1 MTSRI
6 ARVGAAIA
14 SVALAVVVAAPAALA
29 YPPNPTNP
37 TVLAGGAIVV
47 VSQETANQTTP
58 RKLLR
63 PLATTPAKGQ
73 KVSVRRG
80 AALAFVPT
88 HLKKTVRYIVS
99 ARING
104 RWVTIG
110 PSTVTDP
117 KGQAQLPVVRLTK
130 KGVVPIRL
138 ASGADRK
145 SPYFFNAVVSTS
157 GRVS

>member
-1 MTSRI
+1 MTSRL
-6 ARVGAAIA
+6 ARAGAAIA
-14 SVALAVVVAAPAALA
+14 SAVLAVVLAAPTALA

-37 TVLAGGAIVV
+37 TALAGGAIVV
-47 VSQETANQTTP
+47 VSQETANNTTP

-80 AALAFVPT
+80 AAVAFVPT
-88 HLKKTVRYIVS
+88 KLKKTVRYIVS

-110 PSTVTDP
+110 PTTATDP
-117 KGQAQLPVVRLTK
+117 KGQAQLPVIRLTK
-130 KGVVPIRL
+130 NGVVPIRL
-138 ASGADRK
+138 SSGDDAK
-145 SPYFFNAVVSTS
+145 SPYFFNSVVSTS

>member
-6 ARVGAAIA
+6 ARIGAAVA
-14 SVALAVVVAAPAALA
+14 SAALAVVVAAPVALA
-29 YPPNPTNP
+29 YPPNPTTP
-37 TVLAGGAIVV
+37 TVLAGGALVV
-47 VSQETANQTTP
+47 VSQETANNTP
-58 RKLLR
+58 QRKLLQ
-63 PLATTPAKGQ
+63 PMATTLATAK

-80 AALAFVPT
+80 AAIAFVPT

-110 PSTVTDP
+110 PSTATNP
-117 KGQAQLPVVRLTK
+117 KGQAQLPVIRLTK
-130 KGVVPIRL
+130 NGVVPIRL
-138 ASGADRK
+138 SSGDDAK
-145 SPYFFNAVVSTS
+145 SPYFFNSVVSTS

>member
-6 ARVGAAIA
+6 ARIGAAVA
-14 SVALAVVVAAPAALA
+14 SVALAVVVAAPSALA
-29 YPPNPTNP
+29 YPPNPATP
-37 TVLAGGAIVV
+37 TVLAGGAIIVV
-47 VSQETANQTTP
+47 NQETANNTTP
-58 RKLLR
+58 RNLLR
-63 PLATTPAKGQ
+63 PMAKTPAKGQ

-80 AALAFVPT
+80 AAVAFVPS

-110 PSTVTDP
+110 PSTATDP
-117 KGQAQLPVVRLTK
+117 KGKAQLPVIRLTK
-130 KGVVPIRL
+130 NGVVPIRL
-138 ASGADRK
+138 SSGDDAK
-145 SPYFFNAVVSTS
+145 SPYFFNSVVSTS